1 MIPAFVAAVRHRRL
15 IAVMLATML
24 ATVPI
29 TALAFHRFVDVPNS
43 NPFHDDITLMADAG
57 ITLGCGDGKYCPSD
71 FVTREQMAAFL
82 NRGFPRAA
90 LASGSITFGAAAR
103 DPVAQLQMIAGGAR
117 GGSGFVVVDVDVS
130 ASTNTPGRCPCDVT
144 IWIDMLDGGGF
155 SLLDSSDAMYFDVP
169 DTATPTGYRNEGG
182 SVSWV
187 FPVPT
192 LAVRTFAARAIVS
205 SNVFP
210 APGADEFVAATIT
223 ATYVPFGEA
232 TP

>member
-1 MIPAFVAAVRHRRL
+1 MLPAFVAAVRRRRL
-15 IAVMLATML
+15 IAVVLATML
-24 ATVPI
+24 VTMPI

-43 NPFHDDITLMADAG
+43 NPFHDDITLMAEAG

-82 NRGFPRAA
+82 NRGYPRAA
-90 LASGSITFGAAAR
+90 LASGSVSFADTGSLYVAELSMVTGGAA
-103 DPVAQLQMIAGGAR
+103 
-117 GGSGFVVVDVDVS
+117 GGSGFVVVDADVS

-144 IWIDMLDGGGF
+144 VWVDMLDGSRTFLG
-155 SLLDSSDAMYFDVP
+155 SSDGMYFDVL
-169 DTATPTGYRNEGG
+169 DTATPLGYRSEAG

-187 FPVPT
+187 FQVPT
-192 LAVRTFAARAIVS
+192 ASTRIFSVGAFVS
-205 SNVFP
+205 TTNPP
-210 APGADEFVAATIT
+210 APGGDEFVAAILT